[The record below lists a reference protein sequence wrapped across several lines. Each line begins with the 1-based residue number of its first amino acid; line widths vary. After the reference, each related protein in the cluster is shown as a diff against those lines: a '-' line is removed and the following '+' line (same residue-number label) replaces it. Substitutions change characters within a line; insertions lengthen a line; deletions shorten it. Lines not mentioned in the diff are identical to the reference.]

1 MGPRMHEH
9 DDPRLNTRRR
19 FFGALGLVAVAAPA
33 AASESDG
40 GTGGLPP
47 QKESEA
53 EKRTPHYRETDHVRA
68 FYRTN
73 RY

>member
-1 MGPRMHEH
+1 MTEQN
-9 DDPRLNTRRR
+9 DPRQTARRR
-19 FFGALGLVAVAAPA
+19 FFGALGLAAVAAPA
-33 AASESDG
+33 AAFEADG

-47 QKESEA
+47 QKETEA
-53 EKRTPHYRETDHVRA
+53 EKRKPRYRETDHVRN